1 MLRELLGS
9 RKTIVHDP
17 GAEGPEGEG
26 EMVIVKFSFM
36 YIITIAVL
44 VYEKFIR
51 KKEGVPAPDV
61 QKVGDEMTAPAGE
74 KDAEAN
80 KTAAQ
85 EAEEAAAE
93 ADRIA
98 QAKWTEPAAD
108 ELTAEYRDNFMKSA
122 SCGAVNLQST
132 GPVRDFFYFLS
143 GVSWKKVGL
152 CIFVLYC
159 LWVFLLSLSVMG
171 TGFKLLGGKDSAK
184 MFDVVDNPISALMIG
199 ILATVLVQSS
209 STSTSII
216 ISLVGANELSV
227 SVAIFMVMGAN
238 IGTSVTNTIVA
249 MGHFASPAE
258 LRRGFAAAT
267 VHDIFNWLSVA
278 VMLPL
283 NWMYPWLEK
292 MTYELA
298 KSQKPCDEDA
308 GDNCV
313 KQEFIKPYISPY
325 SKGVAKY
332 NKDVAKYVTQ
342 GYCDGQCTSSFSKD
356 QLKSITEYVCEV
368 NQEKNGW
375 DCGNLDKYEDSWMS
389 GGYLLKKRV
398 PAYIITDGVS
408 ATTYALSCP
417 VGTDCDTAVDFF
429 DDSDVAPKTLTANTV
444 YKVCP
449 KFKTGLCDKRLL
461 KGGLMMDEWDLT
473 DEGAGT
479 LATLLALASL
489 CCCLFLIVYFLQ
501 IIVKGPA
508 ARVLRSVVGFN
519 GYLSIAIGMV
529 ITILV
534 QSSSITTST
543 LTPLCAVGLISLE
556 DMFPLTLGANIGTTL
571 TGIMSA
577 TVVTSNPVEAWQVAL
592 CHFFFN
598 IFGILIWY
606 PIPKM
611 REIPLNGAR
620 FLGKM
625 TVRFGAPF
633 PLAYTFIVF
642 FIIPAIFYGITVAAT
657 S

>member
-1 MLRELLGS
+1 
-9 RKTIVHDP
+9 
-17 GAEGPEGEG
+17 
-26 EMVIVKFSFM
+26 
-36 YIITIAVL
+36 
-44 VYEKFIR
+44 
-51 KKEGVPAPDV
+51 
-61 QKVGDEMTAPAGE
+61 
-74 KDAEAN
+74 
-80 KTAAQ
+80 
-85 EAEEAAAE
+85 
-93 ADRIA
+93 
-98 QAKWTEPAAD
+98 
-108 ELTAEYRDNFMKSA
+108 
-122 SCGAVNLQST
+122 
-132 GPVRDFFYFLS
+132 
-143 GVSWKKVGL
+143 
-152 CIFVLYC
+152 
-159 LWVFLLSLSVMG
+159 
-171 TGFKLLGGKDSAK
+171 
-184 MFDVVDNPISALMIG
+184 
-199 ILATVLVQSS
+199 
-209 STSTSII
+209 
-216 ISLVGANELSV
+216 
-227 SVAIFMVMGAN
+227 
-238 IGTSVTNTIVA
+238 
-249 MGHFASPAE
+249 
-258 LRRGFAAAT
+258 
-267 VHDIFNWLSVA
+267 
-278 VMLPL
+278 
-283 NWMYPWLEK
+283 MYPWLEK

-342 GYCDGQCTSSFSKD
+342 GYCDGQCTSSLSKD
-356 QLKSITEYVCEV
+356 QLKSITQYVCDTNAE
-368 NQEKNGW
+368 GTGY
-375 DCGNLDKYEDSWMS
+375 DCGNLNKYEDSWMS
-389 GGYLLKKRV
+389 GGYLYKKRA
-398 PAYIITDGVS
+398 PAYIITDGTK

-417 VGTDCDTAVDFF
+417 VGTDCDTTVNFF
-429 DDSDVAPKTLTANTV
+429 DDSDAAPATLAADTV

-449 KFKTGLCDKRLL
+449 SFKTGLCDKRLL

-479 LATLLALASL
+479 LATLRALAAL
-489 CCCLFLIVYFLQ
+489 CCCLVLIVYFLQ